1 MNSKIDPTLGLKS
14 DLTLLQAR
22 VERLTAINTM
32 ALRINTT
39 VDFPLF
45 VQQFVK
51 AVAEH
56 TGCERA
62 VLLIAT
68 QDDLML
74 EYAGSSL
81 PFADPQMQAT
91 LETLRLSI
99 IESTSNPLVHSWKN
113 GFITNFGDHDSE
125 NNPAVDWFAGFLQSR
140 KFCIAPILSGSQLI
154 ALTIIDNPSTGEAI
168 SADQLV
174 ILEDLAAHTGI
185 VIDNARIH
193 RRAVTELA
201 ENMREMQILRKI
213 DRELNDTI
221 DLKRVFSM
229 TLDWALRF
237 TNAQYASLC
246 TYDEETDELRFHL
259 DYGYEVS
266 SEHLAAIR
274 SEFGAGITARV
285 ARSGQAEVV
294 PDVSMDAEYVLL
306 ANRVRSQLSV
316 PVKRED
322 RVVAVITLESKKPDG
337 FTDQHLDFV
346 AKLATRAGVAID
358 NARLYDTAIRER
370 EKISHILSNTADIVI
385 VVNPDGRVI
394 LVNESARAA
403 FQISTNGWIGQ
414 TFPDAIKYDPLVAVF
429 EKAVGRGE
437 NYTEEVI
444 MPNGRIFHANL
455 KLHEGIGWIIV
466 LHDVTAFKEMD
477 RLKNELIATVSHDLK
492 QPLGVMGG
500 YLELLTMQKAI
511 APTGEPYAN
520 MIRKS
525 VHNMRQL
532 IDDLLDLAKIE
543 AGVTLNLQSV
553 PPSKL
558 ITDCVDSLK
567 GAIDTKQMIVSNLI
581 DEEYPAIRGD
591 YQRLRQIFLN
601 LIGNAVKY
609 TQQEGQ
615 VTVYAER
622 RETTLRLSI
631 QDNGMGISPED
642 QIHVFERFYRVR
654 RPETDSIEG
663 TGLGLAIVKT
673 LVEAHGGEI
682 GLESK
687 LGEGTTF
694 FVILPLASV

>member
-1 MNSKIDPTLGLKS
+1 
-14 DLTLLQAR
+14 
-22 VERLTAINTM
+22 
-32 ALRINTT
+32 
-39 VDFPLF
+39 
-45 VQQFVK
+45 
-51 AVAEH
+51 
-56 TGCERA
+56 
-62 VLLIAT
+62 
-68 QDDLML
+68 
-74 EYAGSSL
+74 
-81 PFADPQMQAT
+81 
-91 LETLRLSI
+91 
-99 IESTSNPLVHSWKN
+99 
-113 GFITNFGDHDSE
+113 
-125 NNPAVDWFAGFLQSR
+125 
-140 KFCIAPILSGSQLI
+140 
-154 ALTIIDNPSTGEAI
+154 
-168 SADQLV
+168 
-174 ILEDLAAHTGI
+174 
-185 VIDNARIH
+185 
-193 RRAVTELA
+193 
-201 ENMREMQILRKI
+201 
-213 DRELNDTI
+213 
-221 DLKRVFSM
+221 
-229 TLDWALRF
+229 
-237 TNAQYASLC
+237 
-246 TYDEETDELRFHL
+246 
-259 DYGYEVS
+259 
-266 SEHLAAIR
+266 
-274 SEFGAGITARV
+274 
-285 ARSGQAEVV
+285 
-294 PDVSMDAEYVLL
+294 
-306 ANRVRSQLSV
+306 
-316 PVKRED
+316 
-322 RVVAVITLESKKPDG
+322 
-337 FTDQHLDFV
+337 
-346 AKLATRAGVAID
+346 
-358 NARLYDTAIRER
+358 
-370 EKISHILSNTADIVI
+370 

-567 GAIDTKQMIVSNLI
+567 GAIDTKQMIVNNLI
-581 DEEYPAIRGD
+581 DEDYPAIRGD

-631 QDNGMGISPED
+631 QDNGMRISPED

-694 FVILPLASV
+694 FVILPLHHILCHPAAGVRVILAPGGQPPTLTAGTREPGAH

>member
-1 MNSKIDPTLGLKS
+1 MPNM
-14 DLTLLQAR
+14 LL
-22 VERLTAINTM
+22 
-32 ALRINTT
+32 
-39 VDFPLF
+39 
-45 VQQFVK
+45 
-51 AVAEH
+51 
-56 TGCERA
+56 
-62 VLLIAT
+62 
-68 QDDLML
+68 
-74 EYAGSSL
+74 
-81 PFADPQMQAT
+81 
-91 LETLRLSI
+91 
-99 IESTSNPLVHSWKN
+99 
-113 GFITNFGDHDSE
+113 
-125 NNPAVDWFAGFLQSR
+125 
-140 KFCIAPILSGSQLI
+140 
-154 ALTIIDNPSTGEAI
+154 
-168 SADQLV
+168 
-174 ILEDLAAHTGI
+174 
-185 VIDNARIH
+185 
-193 RRAVTELA
+193 
-201 ENMREMQILRKI
+201 
-213 DRELNDTI
+213 
-221 DLKRVFSM
+221 
-229 TLDWALRF
+229 
-237 TNAQYASLC
+237 
-246 TYDEETDELRFHL
+246 
-259 DYGYEVS
+259 
-266 SEHLAAIR
+266 
-274 SEFGAGITARV
+274 
-285 ARSGQAEVV
+285 
-294 PDVSMDAEYVLL
+294 LL

-429 EKAVGRGE
+429 EKAAGRGE

-511 APTGEPYAN
+511 APSGEPYAN

-543 AGVTLNLQSV
+543 AGVTLNLQNV
-553 PPSKL
+553 PPAKL

-567 GAIDTKQMIVSNLI
+567 GAIDTKQMIVNNLI
-581 DEEYPAIRGD
+581 DEDYPAIRGD

-609 TQQEGQ
+609 TQPEGQ

-694 FVILPLASV
+694 FVILPLASS